1 MIMKY
6 GNNNCSLNTVSI
18 GLCHT
23 TNYSTIY
30 LTLQI
35 YLILVWLLNF

>member
-1 MIMKY
+1 MKY

-23 TNYSTIY
+23 TNYSNDIF
-30 LTLQI
+30 
-35 YLILVWLLNF
+35 NFTDLFNTSTVVEF